1 MSLAFR
7 LSLTDQVSPTGRA
20 LAGALV
26 PAQLFPVIGRSAV
39 GTFRKHLFEVNRT
52 RPNALGGTR
61 TGFYASAARGT
72 SFETTGDGVT
82 LTVASV
88 GIRQR
93 VLGGTIRPKTAKF
106 LTIPVAPEAH
116 GKRAREFGNLVVV
129 FGPGGRPIA
138 LATPAVN
145 IIQYRK
151 KRKSQ
156 ERIGKS
162 LGRRAGTILFRL
174 VKSVTQRPDPT
185 VIPSQAAVQAGVTK
199 DAGAYLD
206 RLIARRGAK

>member
-20 LAGALV
+20 LAGALA
-26 PAQLFPVIGRSAV
+26 PKQLFPVIGRSAV

-93 VLGGTIRPKTAKF
+93 LLPRRSLIPCRPTFSGDFDSLQLGKAC
-106 LTIPVAPEAH
+106 
-116 GKRAREFGNLVVV
+116 
-129 FGPGGRPIA
+129 
-138 LATPAVN
+138 
-145 IIQYRK
+145 
-151 KRKSQ
+151 
-156 ERIGKS
+156 
-162 LGRRAGTILFRL
+162 
-174 VKSVTQRPDPT
+174 
-185 VIPSQAAVQAGVTK
+185 QA
-199 DAGAYLD
+199 
-206 RLIARRGAK
+206 

>member
-20 LAGALV
+20 LAGALA
-26 PAQLFPVIGRSAV
+26 PKQLNPVIGRSAV
-39 GTFRKHLFEVNRT
+39 GAFRKHLFEVNRT

-72 SFETTGDGVT
+72 SFEATGDGVT

-93 VLGGTIRPKTAKF
+93 VLGGTIRPTRAKF
-106 LTIPVAPEAH
+106 LTIPAAPEAH

-138 LATPAVN
+138 LATPETTVPVT
-145 IIQYRK
+145 R
-151 KRKSQ
+151 
-156 ERIGKS
+156 G
-162 LGRRAGTILFRL
+162 GRRGGSALGTTRQRAGKILFRL

-185 VIPSQAAVQAGVTK
+185 VIPSEAAVQAGVAK

-206 RLIARRGAK
+206 RIIARRGQK

>member
-7 LSLTDQVSPTGRA
+7 LDLTDTVTPTGRA
-20 LAGALV
+20 VAGALA
-26 PAQLFPVIGRSAV
+26 PKQLNPIIGRSAV

-72 SFETTGDGVT
+72 SFALVGDSVVVT
-82 LTVASV
+82 VSSV

-116 GKRAREFGNLVVV
+116 GKRAREFGSLVLV

-138 LATPAVN
+138 LATPEANVTVF
-145 IIQYRK
+145 RK
-151 KRKSQ
+151 KRGTQ

-162 LGRRAGTILFRL
+162 LGKRAGTILFRL

-185 VIPSQAAVQAGVTK
+185 VIPNVAAVQAGVAR

-206 RLIARRGAK
+206 RLIARQGAK